1 MTSQAQLDHVF
12 GALADAT
19 RRAIL
24 SRLVQGEAT
33 VNELVEPFGLK
44 QPTISKHL
52 KVLERAGLVSR
63 GRAAQF
69 RPVRLNAAP
78 LADADKWIGSYRRLW
93 EDSFDRLDALLGSKQ
108 PTTKSRKGKQNGRK

>member
-12 GALADAT
+12 GALSDAT

-24 SRLVQGEAT
+24 AKLVQADAT
-33 VNELVEPFGLK
+33 VNELVEAFDFK

-63 GRAAQF
+63 GRKAQF

-78 LADADKWIGSYRRLW
+78 LADAAQWIGSYRRLW
-93 EDSFDRLDALLGSKQ
+93 EDSFDRLDSLFGSKQ
-108 PTTKSRKGKQNGRK
+108 LQPQEGKQNERKL

>member
-12 GALADAT
+12 SALADAT

-24 SRLVQGEAT
+24 ARLVQGEAT
-33 VNELVEPFGLK
+33 VNELVEPFDLK

-63 GRAAQF
+63 GREAQF

-78 LADADKWIGSYRRLW
+78 LAYAAKWIGSYRRLW

-108 PTTKSRKGKQNGRK
+108 PTPKKGKQNGRKL

>member
-1 MTSQAQLDHVF
+1 MTPQARLDHVF
-12 GALADAT
+12 AALSDTT

-33 VNELVEPFGLK
+33 VNELVHPFRLK

-63 GRAAQF
+63 GREAQF

-78 LADADKWIGSYRRLW
+78 LADADKWIGCYRRLW
-93 EDSFDRLDALLGSKQ
+93 EDSFDRLEGLLVSKQ
-108 PTTKSRKGKQNGRK
+108 PMPKKGKQNGRK

>member
-1 MTSQAQLDHVF
+1 MASQAQLDSVF
-12 GALADAT
+12 GALSDAT

-24 SRLVQGEAT
+24 ARLVEGEAT
-33 VNELVEPFGLK
+33 VNELIEPFDLK

-63 GRAAQF
+63 GREAQF
-69 RPVRLNAAP
+69 RPVHLNAAP
-78 LADADKWIGSYRRLW
+78 LADAASWIGGYRRLW

-108 PTTKSRKGKQNGRK
+108 STRKKGKQHGRKR

>member
-1 MTSQAQLDHVF
+1 MAPQIQLDDVF

-24 SRLVQGEAT
+24 ARLVEGEAT
-33 VNELVEPFGLK
+33 VNELVKPFGLK

-63 GRAAQF
+63 SRAAQS
-69 RPVRLNAAP
+69 RPVRLNVAP
-78 LADADKWIGSYRRLW
+78 LAQAADWIGLYRRLW
-93 EDSFDRLDALLGSKQ
+93 EDSFDRLDALLESKQ
-108 PTTKSRKGKQNGRK
+108 PTPKKGKQSGHKR